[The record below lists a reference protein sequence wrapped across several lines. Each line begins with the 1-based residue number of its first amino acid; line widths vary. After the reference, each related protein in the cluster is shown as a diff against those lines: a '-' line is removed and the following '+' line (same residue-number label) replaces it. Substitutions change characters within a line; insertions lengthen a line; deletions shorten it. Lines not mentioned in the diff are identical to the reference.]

1 MIRKVAVIM
10 GSDSDWPVVKG
21 ACAQLKA
28 LDIPFEAHILSAH
41 RTPAEA
47 AEFAKNARANG
58 FGVILCAAGMAAHL
72 AGAFAANT
80 TLPVIGIPMKGG
92 AMDGLDAL
100 LATVQMPSGIPV
112 ATVALNG
119 AKNAAWLAAE
129 ILALGDEALAAK
141 LDAERVAMARQIAA
155 AFTAAGA
162 AAETVELPW
171 EEYTAALTAG
181 RFDLYYGEVR
191 LTADW
196 DVSSLLATGGSL
208 NYGGWSDPQCDQLL
222 EGCRSGGNREAAFRG
237 LCRYL
242 QSQAPILPICFKTV
256 STLYES
262 DVLEGLTPTA
272 AEPFYGLENIS
283 IHLRAN

>member
-1 MIRKVAVIM
+1 MVRKVAVIM

-41 RTPAEA
+41 PPAEA
-47 AEFAKNARANG
+47 AAFAKSAKANG

-129 ILALGDEALAAK
+129 ILALNDDALAEK
-141 LDAERVAMARQIAA
+141 LEAERVAMAQQIAA
-155 AFTAAGA
+155 K
-162 AAETVELPW
+162 EEKLQNELN
-171 EEYTAALTAG
+171 EL
-181 RFDLYYGEVR
+181 
-191 LTADW
+191 
-196 DVSSLLATGGSL
+196 
-208 NYGGWSDPQCDQLL
+208 
-222 EGCRSGGNREAAFRG
+222 
-237 LCRYL
+237 
-242 QSQAPILPICFKTV
+242 
-256 STLYES
+256 
-262 DVLEGLTPTA
+262 
-272 AEPFYGLENIS
+272 
-283 IHLRAN
+283 

>member
-41 RTPAEA
+41 RT
-47 AEFAKNARANG
+47 
-58 FGVILCAAGMAAHL
+58 
-72 AGAFAANT
+72 FAANT

-129 ILALGDEALAAK
+129 ILALGDEALAGR
-141 LDAERVAMARQIAA
+141 LEAERTAMAQQIAA
-155 AFTAAGA
+155 K
-162 AAETVELPW
+162 EEKLQKEIEEL
-171 EEYTAALTAG
+171 
-181 RFDLYYGEVR
+181 
-191 LTADW
+191 
-196 DVSSLLATGGSL
+196 
-208 NYGGWSDPQCDQLL
+208 
-222 EGCRSGGNREAAFRG
+222 
-237 LCRYL
+237 
-242 QSQAPILPICFKTV
+242 
-256 STLYES
+256 
-262 DVLEGLTPTA
+262 
-272 AEPFYGLENIS
+272 
-283 IHLRAN
+283 

>member
-80 TLPVIGIPMKGG
+80 TLP
-92 AMDGLDAL
+92 
-100 LATVQMPSGIPV
+100 SGIPV

-155 AFTAAGA
+155 K
-162 AAETVELPW
+162 EEKLQKEIEEL
-171 EEYTAALTAG
+171 
-181 RFDLYYGEVR
+181 
-191 LTADW
+191 
-196 DVSSLLATGGSL
+196 
-208 NYGGWSDPQCDQLL
+208 
-222 EGCRSGGNREAAFRG
+222 
-237 LCRYL
+237 
-242 QSQAPILPICFKTV
+242 
-256 STLYES
+256 
-262 DVLEGLTPTA
+262 
-272 AEPFYGLENIS
+272 
-283 IHLRAN
+283 